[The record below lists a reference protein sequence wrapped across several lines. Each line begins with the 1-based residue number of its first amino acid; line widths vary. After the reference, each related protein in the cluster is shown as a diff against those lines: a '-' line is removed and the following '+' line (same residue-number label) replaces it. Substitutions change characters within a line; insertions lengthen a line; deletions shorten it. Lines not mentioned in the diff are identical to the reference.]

1 MVFAD
6 ILIDKTDLMRYNG
19 SKSAGG
25 NAMNFM
31 SIAKRSEPLLSC
43 PMHKHPCW
51 ELIYQLDAPTTAVTA
66 LGSFAVKPGELIVI
80 PPDTPHR
87 TMSDTPFRDFCIKLD
102 RLDFPHT
109 PTVVR
114 DTDGAILGIYELLN
128 GLCHEYD
135 EAGTALIETLG
146 EALVLAV
153 KKATTALREPT
164 AVIRFKNLLHENV
177 ENPYFDLTEGIR
189 ALGYHPDYFRRSF
202 KRHTALSPLQYLNG
216 LRIERAKVLLRLE
229 SSLSVGEI
237 AVRCGFSDPLYFST
251 AFKRHTGLSPLAYRK
266 GEK

>member
-1 MVFAD
+1 
-6 ILIDKTDLMRYNG
+6 
-19 SKSAGG
+19 
-25 NAMNFM
+25 MNFM
-31 SIAKRSEPLLSC
+31 SIAKRTEPLLSC

-66 LGSFAVKPGELIVI
+66 LGSFPVMPGELIII
-80 PPDTPHR
+80 PPQTPHR
-87 TMSDTPFRDFCIKLD
+87 TVSDTPFRDFCMKFD

-114 DTDGAILGIYELLN
+114 DTDGTIIGLYDLLLGV
-128 GLCHEYD
+128 CD
-135 EAGTALIETLG
+135 ERDAAGTALIETLG

-153 KKATTALREPT
+153 KKATSALREPT
-164 AVIRFKNLLHENV
+164 AVTRFKNLLHENV
-177 ENPYFDLTEGIR
+177 GNPYFDLTDGIR

-202 KRHTALSPLQYLNG
+202 KHHTTLSPLQYLNG
-216 LRIERAKVLLRLE
+216 LRIERAKDLLRLE

-251 AFKRHTGLSPLAYRK
+251 AFKRHTGRSPLAYRK